1 MRGIG
6 SFFTLLLLFIAA
18 AGFLLAQNIYLRQE
32 RDQNAQ
38 ARVAAETQAVA
49 LSGQVSTLRGE
60 INRLQTELA
69 AVLGQRDGLAARV
82 AQLEGQVSAL
92 QAELQRAQDEL
103 AQAAPPAAAKVGP
116 VAPAAAEPLAAI
128 DLALMIMAT
137 GALAL
142 TLTLVGLVFSLPA
155 SRGHGRGRRNSH

>member
-32 RDQNAQ
+32 RDQSAQ
-38 ARVAAETQAVA
+38 AQIAAETQAVA
-49 LSGQVSTLRGE
+49 LSGQVSALRGE

-92 QAELQRAQDEL
+92 QAELQRARDEL
-103 AQAAPPAAAKVGP
+103 ARAAPPAAASP
-116 VAPAAAEPLAAI
+116 VSPADAEPPAAI
-128 DLALMIMAT
+128 DLALAVMAA

-155 SRGHGRGRRNSH
+155 GKSNGRGRRNGH